1 MLVKSEYPKT
11 TIIIGDSRRME
22 ELKDESV
29 HLIITS
35 PPYWQLKDYGNG
47 SQIGFNDSYEDYINN
62 LNLVWKECYRVLHK
76 GCRMCVN
83 IGDQFARSVYYG
95 RYKVIPIREEI
106 IKFCETI
113 GFDYMGAIIWQKVTT
128 CNTTGG
134 ATIMGS
140 FPYPRNG
147 IIKLDYEFILIFKK
161 LGEPPKVSKEIKEKS
176 KLTLEEWNEYF
187 YGHWNFSGERQDKH
201 LAMFPEELPKRLI
214 KMFSFVGDA
223 VLDPFLGSGT
233 TCLAARKLGRNSI
246 GYEVNEDFLTIIKEK
261 LNICTSS
268 GKNMKDVIP
277 ACRESFLKK
286 DAGQAGM
293 TKKMFHP
300 LNCRTNNKH
309 PEDFEIIFQKKK
321 SIDYKKETSNLPY
334 IFKDPV
340 RFDKKIDPKKL
351 KFGSKIDNSNHQR
364 EIYYSVKEVISP
376 GIVLLDND
384 LKVRLIGVKEKEES
398 NGEALQFLKEKL
410 KGQKIFIKFDTI
422 KYDNE
427 GNLLGYLYLKNKT
440 FINAHLIKNELVNVD
455 TSIDYKYKFNFL
467 SYRGQ
472 DNG

>member
-1 MLVKSEYPKT
+1 MIPKT
-11 TIIIGDSRRME
+11 TIIIGDSRNMQ
-22 ELKDESV
+22 ELNDESV
-29 HLIITS
+29 HLVITS

-76 GCRMCVN
+76 GCRLCVN

-161 LGEPPKVSKEIKEKS
+161 LGDPPKVGREIREKS

-187 YGHWNFSGERQDKH
+187 YGHWNFPGERQDKH

-214 KMFSFVGDA
+214 KMFSFVGDT

-233 TCLAARKLGRNSI
+233 TCLATKKLDRNSI
-246 GYEVNEDFLTIIKEK
+246 GYEINEDFLPIVKEK
-261 LNICTSS
+261 LNI
-268 GKNMKDVIP
+268 GKK
-277 ACRESFLKK
+277 
-286 DAGQAGM
+286 
-293 TKKMFHP
+293 
-300 LNCRTNNKH
+300 
-309 PEDFEIIFQKKK
+309 PEDFEIIVQKKK
-321 SIDYKKETSNLPY
+321 AIDFKKEISKLPY
-334 IFKDPV
+334 VFKDPV
-340 RFDKKIDPKKL
+340 RFDKKIDPRKL
-351 KFGSKIDNSNHQR
+351 KFGSKIDNSAHQR
-364 EIYYSVKEVISP
+364 ETYYSVKEIVSSEL
-376 GIVLLDND
+376 VLLNND
-384 LKVRLIGVKEKEES
+384 LKVRLIGIKEKEM
-398 NGEALQFLKEKL
+398 NGQALQFMQRQL
-410 KGQKIFIKFDTI
+410 KGQKVFLKFDNT
-422 KYDNE
+422 KYDSE
-427 GNLLGYLYLKNKT
+427 GNLLCYLYLKNKT
-440 FINAHLIKNELVNVD
+440 FINAHLIKNQLAEVD
-455 TSIDYKYKFNFL
+455 TSFSFKYRNKFIDLQNNNHKEAL
-467 SYRGQ
+467 G
-472 DNG
+472 

>member
-1 MLVKSEYPKT
+1 MPTKT
-11 TIIIGDSRRME
+11 TIIIGDSRRMN
-22 ELKDESV
+22 ELKNESV
-29 HLIITS
+29 HLVITS

-62 LNLVWKECYRVLHK
+62 LNLVWKDCYRVLHT
-76 GCRMCVN
+76 GCRLCIN

-161 LGEPPKVSKEIKEKS
+161 LGDPPKVSREVREKS

-214 KMFSFVGDA
+214 KMFSYVEDT

-233 TCLAARKLGRNSI
+233 TCLAARKLGRNSV
-246 GYEVNEDFLTIIKEK
+246 GYEINEDFLPIMREK
-261 LNICTSS
+261 LNID
-268 GKNMKDVIP
+268 KNPK
-277 ACRESFLKK
+277 
-286 DAGQAGM
+286 
-293 TKKMFHP
+293 
-300 LNCRTNNKH
+300 
-309 PEDFEIIFQKKK
+309 DFEIRVQEKK
-321 SIDYKKETSNLPY
+321 SIDFKREILKLPY
-334 IFKDPV
+334 VFKDPV
-340 RFDKKIDPKKL
+340 KFDKKIDPKKL
-351 KFGSKIDNSNHQR
+351 KFGSKIDNSDHQR
-364 EIYYSVKEVISP
+364 KTYYSVKEIISP
-376 GIVLLDND
+376 EIVVLDND
-384 LKVRLIGVKEKEES
+384 LKVRLLGVKEKKER
-398 NGEALQFLKEKL
+398 NGEALQFLQEKL
-410 KGQKIFIKFDTI
+410 KGQKIFLKFDAI
-422 KYDNE
+422 KYDND
-427 GNLLGYLYLKNKT
+427 GNLLCYLYLKNKT
-440 FINAHLIKNELVNVD
+440 FINAHLIKNKLVNVD
-455 TSIDYKYKFNFL
+455 TSMDYKYKSNFL
-467 SYRGQ
+467 SYKERI
-472 DNG
+472 

>member
-1 MLVKSEYPKT
+1 MESKIST
-11 TIIIGDSRRME
+11 TIIIGDSRNMS

-47 SQIGFNDSYEDYINN
+47 NQIGFNDSYEDYINN
-62 LNLVWKECYRVLHK
+62 LNLVWKECCRVLHK
-76 GCRMCVN
+76 GCRLCVN

-161 LGEPPKVSKEIKEKS
+161 LGDPPKVLREIKEKS

-214 KMFSFVGDA
+214 KMFSFIGDTI
-223 VLDPFLGSGT
+223 LDPFLGSGT
-233 TCLAARKLGRNSI
+233 TCLAAKNLGRNSV
-246 GYEVNEDFLTIIKEK
+246 GYEINEDFLSIIKEK
-261 LNICTSS
+261 LNIVKSAS
-268 GKNMKDVIP
+268 KNIKGVIP
-277 ACRESFLKK
+277 ACQESFLEK

-293 TKKMFHP
+293 TEQMFRS
-300 LNCRTNNKH
+300 LNCRSNNKQH
-309 PEDFEIIFQKKK
+309 ADIEIIIQQQKDMDFKK
-321 SIDYKKETSNLPY
+321 QIYALPY

-340 RFDKKIDPKKL
+340 KFDKKIDLKKL
-351 KFGSKIDNSNHQR
+351 KFGSKIDNSDHQR
-364 EIYYSVKEVISP
+364 ETYYSVKEIISP
-376 GIVLLDND
+376 EIIVLDND
-384 LKVRLIGVKEKEES
+384 LKVRLLGVKEKEER
-398 NGEALQFLKEKL
+398 NGEALQFLQEKL
-410 KGQKIFIKFDTI
+410 RGQKVFLKFDTM
-422 KYDNE
+422 KYDSD
-427 GNLLGYLYLKNKT
+427 GNLLCYLFLRNKT
-440 FINAHLIKNELVNVD
+440 FINAHLIKNQLASID
-455 TSIDYKYKFNFL
+455 TSLNFKYKDKFL
-467 SYRGQ
+467 AMEK
-472 DNG
+472 